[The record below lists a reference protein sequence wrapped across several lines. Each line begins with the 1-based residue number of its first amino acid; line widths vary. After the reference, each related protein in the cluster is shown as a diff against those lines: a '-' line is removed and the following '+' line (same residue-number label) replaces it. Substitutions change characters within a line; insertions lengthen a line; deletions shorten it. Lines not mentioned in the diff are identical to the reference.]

1 MKNHKV
7 RYKNNLSYD
16 MVDFFKRKSVYIVVI
31 RQPTEIKEMLYVYLV
46 IFLVRTIVFVGTYTY
61 TSKQLMGC

>member
-16 MVDFFKRKSVYIVVI
+16 MVDFFKRKSIYCSDPTAYRNVRDVY
-31 RQPTEIKEMLYVYLV
+31 MFNWWY
-46 IFLVRTIVFVGTYTY
+46 FL
-61 TSKQLMGC
+61 SEQ

>member
-31 RQPTEIKEMLYVYLV
+31 RQPTEIYEMFICLLSDISCQNKFLLV
-46 IFLVRTIVFVGTYTY
+46 HIHIPVN
-61 TSKQLMGC
+61 S